1 MDETILLIN
10 LACLMLVAGA
20 CTLIFSKLKLPSV
33 IGFLAAGII
42 IGPILDLSDSSDMMS
57 IVSIFSD
64 LGIVILMFYIGLE
77 LNLQK
82 LKKVGKYVI
91 VVAAIQLPLVVM
103 FGYIAGTAMGWSFT
117 ASIFLGAVLSGS
129 STAVVAAVLKANNV
143 IDEETKDGIIL
154 ITVMEDIGQVIILTM
169 ATPLLSGD
177 SPALDSTLILIFSII
192 LFIGLSVAVGVLVIP
207 KFLNWVGK
215 KYSPESLLIIS
226 IGLCFAM
233 ALCASSIG
241 LSIAIG
247 SFLMGLIIS
256 QCEYSKVVMARIEPL
271 KEIFMAVFFISIG
284 MEIVPAELVDNLLL
298 IFIIVVIFILAKGFS
313 ATFACYVANRPL
325 KTAFI
330 SAASLLAMGEFA
342 LIISKT
348 AYDAGAVQSWFYTSV
363 IGACLVSMLLLPPIS
378 KNSIKIYDKV
388 SEASPSWLHK
398 WVDKVNE
405 IRADVFARVSF
416 SPASKKIAARETSM
430 IAIDFGVIIIT
441 EIIFYY
447 LSPYAVQYVAD
458 TLPSLNRYV
467 MLAILIANFIILIPV
482 VHSLVQSLKAI
493 SKLMIV
499 GGTISKITKTTE
511 VTPLITF
518 VQNMSTVIS
527 VTILT
532 LLILIIV
539 PISFGTWAYFAGL
552 VICLI
557 IVLVYVIYS
566 KNNSYMKAR
575 TAVANTIS
583 ERRSHASWS
592 EDEYEEDQEGF
603 VSDISTHEHE
613 GFEDVAELPKN
624 DDKPK

>member
-33 IGFLAAGII
+33 IGYLAAGII
-42 IGPILDLSDSSDMMS
+42 IGPILELSHSSEMMS

-64 LGIVILMFYIGLE
+64 LGIVVLMFYIGLE

-103 FGYIAGTAMGWSFT
+103 FGYIAGIAMGWGFT

-129 STAVVAAVLKANNV
+129 STAVVAAVLKSNNI

-177 SPALDSTLILIFSII
+177 SPALDTTLILIFSIV
-192 LFIGLSVAVGVLVIP
+192 LFIGLSIAIGVLLIP

-215 KYSPESLLIIS
+215 KYNPESLLIIS
-226 IGLCFAM
+226 MGLCFAM
-233 ALCASSIG
+233 ALCASYIG

-247 SFLMGLIIS
+247 SFLMGIIIS
-256 QCEYSKVVMARIEPL
+256 QCEYSKIVMARVEPL

-284 MEIVPAELVDNLLL
+284 MEIVPAELVNNLLM
-298 IFIIVVIFILAKGFS
+298 IFIIVIIFILAKGFS

-363 IGACLVSMLLLPPIS
+363 IGACLVSMILLPPIS
-378 KNSIKIYDKV
+378 RNSVKIYDKV
-388 SEASPSWLHK
+388 SEKSPNWLHR
-398 WVDKVNE
+398 WVNKINE
-405 IRADVFARVSF
+405 IRADIFTRVSF
-416 SPASKKIAARETSM
+416 SPASKKIAARETLM
-430 IAIDFGVIIIT
+430 IAMDFAVIIII
-441 EIIFYY
+441 EILFYY
-447 LSPYAVQYVAD
+447 VSPYTVEYLAD
-458 TLPSLNRYV
+458 TLPALNNYV
-467 MLAILIANFIILIPV
+467 MLLILIADFLVLIPV

-511 VTPLITF
+511 VTPLFTF

-527 VTILT
+527 VTIIT

-539 PISFGTWAYFAGL
+539 PISFGIWNYLAGL
-552 VICLI
+552 LICLA
-557 IVLVYVIYS
+557 IVLVYVVYS
-566 KNNSYMKAR
+566 KKNSYMKAR
-575 TAVANTIS
+575 AAVANSIS
-583 ERRSHASWS
+583 ERRVHPSWS
-592 EDEYEEDQEGF
+592 EDKYVEDQEGF

-613 GFEDVAELPKN
+613 GFEGAIEPPKN
-624 DDKPK
+624 DNKIQ